1 MNNQLNNDQDGKRPD
16 NKDPRQG
23 SGKNHQSILA
33 FLICLLVTLVCFA
46 LFTNMLKDNS
56 SEISY
61 DKFIDM
67 VDKDQVKEV
76 TIQSS
81 TLTIVPKKKNSKY
94 EDMSY
99 YTTKTEDST
108 ALTKRLEGKG
118 IKFETDPPDVF
129 GEFVAMILSVVLP
142 TLLLFGLLMFS
153 MRRMN
158 KGGGIMG
165 MGVGKSKAKA
175 YVQQETGVSFKDVAG
190 QDEAKESLQEVVDFL
205 HNPGKYTAIG
215 AKLPKGALLVGP
227 PGTGKTLLAKAVA
240 GEAQVPFFSLS
251 GSEFVEMFVGVG
263 ASRVRDLFEEAK
275 KNAPCIVFID
285 EIDAIGKSRDSRYG
299 GGNDEREQTLN
310 QLLAEMDGFD
320 TSKGLLIL
328 AATNRPEVLD
338 PALLRPGRFDRRVI
352 VDRPDLKGRVDILKV
367 HAKNVLLDDTVD
379 FEAIALATSGAVG
392 SDLAN
397 MINEAA
403 ILAVKKGRKAVSQK
417 DLEESVEVVLVGKEK
432 KDRILSKQE
441 RRIVSYHEVGHALVN
456 ALQKDAEPVQKITI
470 VPRTMGALGYVM
482 QVPEEEKYL
491 NTKKELEAMLV
502 GYLGG
507 RAAEEIVFDTVTT
520 GAAND
525 IEQAT
530 KVARAMITQ
539 YGMSEKFGLMGL
551 ATQENQYLS
560 GRAVLNCGDD
570 TATEIDHEV
579 MKLLHYSYEEAKR
592 ILGSHRTEMDKIA
605 EYLIR
610 KETITGKEFMKIL
623 RAVQQGLDIPENL
636 DDLVLSEDEKE
647 VSNKQDI
654 EMIAENNEAAKSTE
668 SVQFRPEISGQELTE
683 DMQAPEKIEESAQTT
698 DSDHAETEEKPGS
711 QA

>member
-1 MNNQLNNDQDGKRPD
+1 MNDHMDKRPD
-16 NKDPRQG
+16 DNRPNRNNPKNQGPNKNRQT
-23 SGKNHQSILA
+23 ILG
-33 FLICLLVTLVCFA
+33 FLICLLISLVCLSFV
-46 LFTNMLKDNS
+46 TDMMSDKS
-56 SEISY
+56 SEITY
-61 DKFIDM
+61 DKFIEM
-67 VDKDQVKEV
+67 VDKDQIREV
-76 TIQSS
+76 TLQSGV
-81 TLTIVPKKKNSKY
+81 LTVVPKLQKSYQKESYKVNQM
-94 EDMSY
+94 EDTS
-99 YTTKTEDST
+99 
-108 ALTKRLEGKG
+108 ALTERLEGKG
-118 IKFETDPPDVF
+118 IIFKYEPPDVM
-129 GEFVAMILSVVLP
+129 GEFVSTMISVLLPTVVLFFM
-142 TLLLFGLLMFS
+142 LLYF

-158 KGGGIMG
+158 KGSGGGI
-165 MGVGKSKAKA
+165 MGVGKSRAKA
-175 YVQQETGVSFKDVAG
+175 YIQKETGVLFKDVAG
-190 QDEAKESLQEVVDFL
+190 QEEAKESLQEVVDFL
-205 HNPGKYTAIG
+205 HNPGKYTQIG

-227 PGTGKTLLAKAVA
+227 PGTGKTLLAKTVA
-240 GEAQVPFFSLS
+240 GEANVPFFSLS

-338 PALLRPGRFDRRVI
+338 PALLRPGRFDRRII
-352 VDRPDLKGRVDILKV
+352 VDRPDLKGRVEILKV
-367 HAKNVLLDDTVD
+367 HAKNVMLDETVD
-379 FEAIALATSGAVG
+379 LDAIALATSGAVG

-403 ILAVKKGRKAVSQK
+403 ILAVKNGRRAVSQK
-417 DLEESVEVVLVGKEK
+417 DLQESVEVVLVGKEK
-432 KDRILSKQE
+432 KDRILSAQE

-491 NTKKELEAMLV
+491 NTQKELEAMLV

-507 RAAEEIVFDTVTT
+507 RAAEELVFDTVTT

-539 YGMSEKFGLMGL
+539 YGMSQKFGLMGL

-579 MKLLHYSYEEAKR
+579 MQLLHYSYEEAKR
-592 ILGSHRTEMDKIA
+592 LLSEHREALDKIA
-605 EYLIR
+605 AYLIR
-610 KETITGKEFMKIL
+610 RETITGKEFMKIF
-623 RAVQQGLDIPENL
+623 RAVERGIEIPDNL
-636 DDLVLSEDEKE
+636 EELPDFDRKEETQTETSSSAGVSLSKEPLEKAE
-647 VSNKQDI
+647 AAFEEQKIS
-654 EMIAENNEAAKSTE
+654 EECSEAAEENNTEA
-668 SVQFRPEISGQELTE
+668 
-683 DMQAPEKIEESAQTT
+683 
-698 DSDHAETEEKPGS
+698 
-711 QA
+711 